1 MNLLLLAKAKQ
12 AGDERVKQRIEE
24 EKRRLGKSIQLVR
37 TNSGRVASINIDDFD
52 FIKKLGEGGFG
63 KVYLVRNKKT
73 EKLLALKA
81 VEKSIIIGNHDYEIT
96 KTERNVLALGRHSPF
111 ITNLFCTFRT
121 PTKLIFVMEFI
132 SGGDL
137 FYHLERVKREIEGI
151 LNIIKYVRI

>member
-37 TNSGRVASINIDDFD
+37 TNSGRVASIGIDDFD

-63 KVYLVRNKKT
+63 KVYLVCNKKS

-81 VEKSIIIGNHDYEIT
+81 VEKSVIIGNHDYEIT
-96 KTERNVLALGRHSPF
+96 KTERNVLFWLLVGTAPSSQICFAPSVLQLS
-111 ITNLFCTFRT
+111 
-121 PTKLIFVMEFI
+121 
-132 SGGDL
+132 S
-137 FYHLERVKREIEGI
+137 YS
-151 LNIIKYVRI
+151 